1 MLIQL
6 VLLHLADVS
15 VRSSGRM
22 IFLQFI
28 RLQLNCCRISELRRD
43 LQAAI
48 ITKANLHIGPAVE
61 NYGGETFLSQEVAIN
76 IMQEYK
82 LAFKRCE
89 MVGNV

>member
-1 MLIQL
+1 M
-6 VLLHLADVS
+6 VRFFLANPVEF
-15 VRSSGRM
+15 VP
-22 IFLQFI
+22 FVKFT
-28 RLQLNCCRISELRRD
+28 LNFCRISELRRD

-76 IMQEYK
+76 LMQEYK

-89 MVGNV
+89 MVCCVCVCTCHHSC